1 MGGTGP
7 VPTVVGV
14 LPSPRLLFALLCI
27 PFTKSGPLRFTHRA
41 HHTGSMVLRSAPAQG
56 PAVGRKLKWGRKL
69 KQSSSSDLRAQFLDP
84 PSSLTSLTYFSF
96 PFREHVQQSQEHGK
110 VSARA
115 LPHLIAIPPSLN
127 DSPRLPLWQ
136 HLLTFLQQEASPG
149 CGQPYP
155 VARLCLLPELQRG
168 GRWERNVC
176 EQVQGCWAGPSL

>member
-1 MGGTGP
+1 MGTPNIMGGTGP
-7 VPTVVGV
+7 IPTVVGGA
-14 LPSPRLLFALLCI
+14 PQLLLALCSALHSLHKVRALE
-27 PFTKSGPLRFTHRA
+27 FMHRA

-69 KQSSSSDLRAQFLDP
+69 KQGSSSDLRAQFLDP

-149 CGQPYP
+149 CVQPHP
-155 VARLCLLPELQRG
+155 VARAAPVARAS
-168 GRWERNVC
+168 ERKAVG
-176 EQVQGCWAGPSL
+176 EGYL